1 MVGNALTKSARF
13 MRAFTMP
20 LNTLFLVHSF
30 RHTHDSGGNANM
42 AIIINVRGLDRMN
55 SINEFDILYKSICRI
70 DGIVNLHY
78 Y

>member
-1 MVGNALTKSARF
+1 M
-13 MRAFTMP
+13 
-20 LNTLFLVHSF
+20 HSF